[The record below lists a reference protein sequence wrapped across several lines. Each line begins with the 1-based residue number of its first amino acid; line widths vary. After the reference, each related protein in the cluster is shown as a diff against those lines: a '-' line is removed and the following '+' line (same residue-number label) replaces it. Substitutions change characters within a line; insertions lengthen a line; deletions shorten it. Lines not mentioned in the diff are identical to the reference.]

1 MTVLVVEDDH
11 NVLAFIDRL
20 LTQKGHKVLPAE
32 DPDQARGLLAEH
44 GDKADLLLIDIIL
57 PGSNGLDFARA
68 AREEHPALKIIFM
81 TGLVHQSP
89 KVLRSG
95 LGPVLRKPF
104 TSDELL
110 KTMASL

>member
-1 MTVLVVEDDH
+1 MTILVVEDDP
-11 NVLAFIDRL
+11 NVLAFIERL
-20 LTQKGHKVLPAE
+20 LTQKGHTVLAAE
-32 DPDQARGLLAEH
+32 DPDQARMALDEH
-44 GDKADLLLIDIIL
+44 GNKADLLLIDVIL
-57 PGSNGLDFARA
+57 PGSNGLDFALA
-68 AREEHPALKIIFM
+68 AKAGQPSLKIIFM

-110 KTMASL
+110 KTMAAL